1 MEAMAKIERDVD
13 KVSVRVTATFAFI
26 AGGSKMGDQEPV

>member
-13 KVSVRVTATFAFI
+13 KVGVRVTATLDLI
-26 AGGSKMGDQEPV
+26 AEEQ